1 MRSNFGGF
9 ALMYLDFILNYPDDA
24 YNYVVTLLST
34 MLLLLAT
41 YETIEPTKLR
51 SIGGVLSTLS
61 EELESYTLTFMLM
74 LEKPGVEEEV
84 SATARTQEELRRVFG
99 LE

>member
-1 MRSNFGGF
+1 VRSNFGRF
-9 ALMYLDFILNYPDDA
+9 ALMYLDLILNYPDDA

-51 SIGGVLSTLS
+51 SIGEALNTLS

-84 SATARTQEELRRVFG
+84 SATARTREELRRAFRLV
-99 LE
+99 

>member
-1 MRSNFGGF
+1 
-9 ALMYLDFILNYPDDA
+9 MYLDFILNYPEDA
-24 YNYVVTLLST
+24 YNYVVTLLSI

-51 SIGGVLSTLS
+51 SIGEVLSTLS

-84 SATARTQEELRRVFG
+84 SATAKTREEPRRIFG
-99 LE
+99 LV

>member
-1 MRSNFGGF
+1 
-9 ALMYLDFILNYPDDA
+9 MYLDFILNYPDDA
-24 YNYVVTLLST
+24 YYYVVILPST
-34 MLLLLAT
+34 MLVLSAT

-51 SIGGVLSTLS
+51 SIGEALSTLS

-74 LEKPGVEEEV
+74 HGKSGMEEEV
-84 SATARTQEELRRVFG
+84 SATARTREELRRVFW